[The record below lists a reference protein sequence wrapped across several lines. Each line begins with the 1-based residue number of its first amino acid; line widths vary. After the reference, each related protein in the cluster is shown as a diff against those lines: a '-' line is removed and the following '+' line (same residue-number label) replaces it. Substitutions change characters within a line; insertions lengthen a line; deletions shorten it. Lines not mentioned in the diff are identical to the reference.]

1 MTTFRVSPGRLLGAL
16 AALVLGLASLL
27 VAQPAWA
34 ADLQVTLISL
44 EPCPAGDAAAQ
55 SDLRRPIG
63 ASCWALR
70 ATVDN
75 PGRQAVV
82 DTDMFGRVVDAS
94 GEPVLPNR
102 TRLGSIGDVAPGR
115 SEVALRLSV
124 PAGTAGPLQVGQLR
138 ARGFRAPVRARVDD
152 GQERLPLEQEL
163 EGF

>member
-1 MTTFRVSPGRLLGAL
+1 MTTLRNLATRLLAALSALAL
-16 AALVLGLASLL
+16 AALLTPA
-27 VAQPAWA
+27 AAWA
-34 ADLQVTLISL
+34 TDLQVKLISL
-44 EPCPAGDAAAQ
+44 EPCPSADAAAQ

-70 ATVDN
+70 ATVEN

-94 GEPVLPNR
+94 GESVLPNR
-102 TRLGSIGDVAPGR
+102 TRLGSIGDVPPGE

-138 ARGFRAPVRARVDD
+138 ARGFRAPVRARVRED
-152 GQERLPLEQEL
+152 QELLPLEQAL
-163 EGF
+163 ADG

>member
-102 TRLGSIGDVAPGR
+102 TRLGSIGDVVPGR
-115 SEVALRLSV
+115 S
-124 PAGTAGPLQVGQLR
+124 
-138 ARGFRAPVRARVDD
+138 
-152 GQERLPLEQEL
+152 
-163 EGF
+163 

>member
-1 MTTFRVSPGRLLGAL
+1 MTALASLAAQLLNTLAALAL
-16 AALVLGLASLL
+16 AALLA
-27 VAQPAWA
+27 AAPAWA
-34 ADLQVTLISL
+34 ADLQVKLISL
-44 EPCPAGDAAAQ
+44 EPCPAADAAAQ

-94 GEPVLPNR
+94 GESVLPNR
-102 TRLGSIGDVAPGR
+102 TRLGSIGDVPPGV

-124 PAGTAGPLQVGQLR
+124 PAGTAGPLQVGQLK
-138 ARGFRAPVRARVDD
+138 ARGFRAPVRARVRDD
-152 GQERLPLEQEL
+152 QELLPLEEAL
-163 EGF
+163 ADS

>member
-1 MTTFRVSPGRLLGAL
+1 MTAIGMGPRRLLGLL
-16 AALVLGLASLL
+16 AALALGLASLL
-27 VAQPAWA
+27 APGPAWA
-34 ADLQVTLISL
+34 AELQVTLISL
-44 EPCPAGDAAAQ
+44 EPCPAADAAAQ
-55 SDLRRPIG
+55 SDLRRPLG

-70 ATVDN
+70 AVVNN

-102 TRLGSIGDVAPGR
+102 TRLGSIGDVAPGG

-138 ARGFRAPVRARVDD
+138 ARGFKAPVRARVGDD
-152 GQERLPLEQEL
+152 QERLPLEQAL
-163 EGF
+163 EGL